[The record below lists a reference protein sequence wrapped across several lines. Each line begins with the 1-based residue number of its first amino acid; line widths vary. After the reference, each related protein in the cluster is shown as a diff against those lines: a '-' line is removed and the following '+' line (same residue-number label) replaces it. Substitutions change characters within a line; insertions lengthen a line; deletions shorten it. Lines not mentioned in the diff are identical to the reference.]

1 MCDRL
6 ESSASQDNVGWL
18 CCSAEHMNEGALDA
32 RLPRVDDGVERA
44 RGFFRFVSRQFVK
57 KHRVQELCLVEA
69 NLEHHLIE
77 FVSGRVFQRR
87 HVR

>member
-1 MCDRL
+1 MK
-6 ESSASQDNVGWL
+6 ASVRRA
-18 CCSAEHMNEGALDA
+18 CGAFG
-32 RLPRVDDGVERA
+32 GVERA